1 MRKNMQIQSN
11 IIKSLFQ
18 NVYFITG
25 TAYAGKSTAVKL
37 LAERFDGICCG
48 ENYHD
53 VFMKHIDKEFQ
64 PNLAYFDTMKDWQ
77 EFISR
82 TPDEYAA
89 WIDGCSKEAESL
101 EIIRLL
107 QLVADIGGTP
117 TNSVTSKT
125 DILVVGQQDFRIVG
139 SDGMSSKQKKALQLL
154 EKGQNIEV
162 LSESDFLQLK

>member
-1 MRKNMQIQSN
+1 MNIPNN
-11 IIKSLFQ
+11 IIKSMFQ

-37 LAERFDGICCG
+37 LAERFDGIYCG

-101 EIIRLL
+101 GR
-107 QLVADIGGTP
+107 
-117 TNSVTSKT
+117 NS
-125 DILVVGQQDFRIVG
+125 LVVLPMNMPLGLTAVPK
-139 SDGMSSKQKKALQLL
+139 KQR
-154 EKGQNIEV
+154 V
-162 LSESDFLQLK
+162 

>member
-1 MRKNMQIQSN
+1 MQIQSN

-53 VFMKHIDKEFQ
+53 IFMKHINKEHQ
-64 PNLAYFDTMKDWQ
+64 PNLSYFDTMKDWQ

-101 EIIRLL
+101 EIIRLF
-107 QLVADIGGTP
+107 QLVAEDKKIFVSAEYVGRKIFRQKRSREAVYSCP
-117 TNSVTSKT
+117 T
-125 DILVVGQQDFRIVG
+125 Q
-139 SDGMSSKQKKALQLL
+139 SS
-154 EKGQNIEV
+154 G
-162 LSESDFLQLK
+162 ES